1 VALLR
6 ALLSLLIV
14 GTAIVMGALFTLQ
27 NTSPVPLDLLVVQFS
42 ERAAALWFLLFFATG
57 CVTGLLGGLLVTL
70 RQRASYLRLRRQHAK
85 LELEVDRLRRFG
97 LSESD

>member
-1 VALLR
+1 
-6 ALLSLLIV
+6 
-14 GTAIVMGALFTLQ
+14 LF
-27 NTSPVPLDLLVVQFS
+27 
-42 ERAAALWFLLFFATG
+42 
-57 CVTGLLGGLLVTL
+57 VTL